1 MAESPTT
8 PEVRQGLERKYSM
21 SSHMYK
27 REPSK
32 RVFVNRSLML
42 EKVRFFGFDMDY
54 TLAMY
59 KSPEYE
65 TLGFNHLKQR
75 LVNMGYPEAIIDFE
89 YDPSFPIRGLWFD
102 TYCGT
107 LLKVDGFGNIL
118 VCLKG
123 FQFLRSADIRVLY
136 PTMFVQMDETRFR
149 IFNTLYE
156 LPLIY
161 ILACLIDYFNNNTEY
176 NQTRLGV
183 RAGDVTMT
191 YESIY
196 NDVNAAMEYVHAGDG
211 PLKADTVKNVNKYI
225 VQDERLPVLL
235 SRLRENGK
243 KVFLATNSDYKYTNK
258 VMNYLFDTGSNP
270 DKKCWTSFFDFIVV
284 DAKKPL
290 FFLQG
295 TLLRE
300 VNKTTG
306 GLHLGTFTGKIKQ
319 NAIYSGGSVEVFNEL
334 MGANESLSEV
344 LYVGDHI
351 FGDILK
357 SKKALGWRTFLVVP
371 EMVQELGVWTEKSY
385 LFSKLSEYDYEI
397 AEVYRNLDSSHTGKP
412 DISQIQADIRA
423 VTHEMDQ
430 AYGTLGSVFR
440 SGSRQTFFAT
450 QVMRYADLYA
460 ASFMNMLYYPF
471 TYCFR
476 APPMHMPHESTVD
489 HEARLSEEQFR
500 KISLAWRARASIPLT
515 PKDASVK
522 PPIVR
527 ADSTVPRLYCE
538 TPDQLTEVGDEF
550 LAEHSSVSD
559 FDQ

>member
-1 MAESPTT
+1 
-8 PEVRQGLERKYSM
+8 
-21 SSHMYK
+21 
-27 REPSK
+27 
-32 RVFVNRSLML
+32 
-42 EKVRFFGFDMDY
+42 
-54 TLAMY
+54 
-59 KSPEYE
+59 
-65 TLGFNHLKQR
+65 
-75 LVNMGYPEAIIDFE
+75 
-89 YDPSFPIRGLWFD
+89 
-102 TYCGT
+102 
-107 LLKVDGFGNIL
+107 
-118 VCLKG
+118 
-123 FQFLRSADIRVLY
+123 ADIRVLY

-515 PKDASVK
+515 PKDTSVK

-559 FDQ
+559 FDQPSCDPLPIVYY